1 MTLLLSFTIASLFGA
16 GVYLMLKRDL
26 IRVVAGATVLAN
38 GTNLFLMGSALNRG
52 QAPIFPLDQS
62 AAVSDPLVQALT
74 LTAIVISLGAAAIL
88 LSIVYR
94 VYITHG
100 AIDQLT
106 LGTAERTEEERTD
119 EAKRAERERA
129 YEALR

>member
-1 MTLLLSFTIASLFGA
+1 MTLLLAFAIATLFGV

-26 IRVVAGATVLAN
+26 VRVVAGAIVLLN

-74 LTAIVISLGAAAIL
+74 LTAIVIGLGAAAVL

-94 VYITHG
+94 VYVTHG

-106 LGTAERTEEERTD
+106 LGTAEREEEERIDT
-119 EAKRAERERA
+119 AKEKERDQA
-129 YEALR
+129 LEALQ